1 MISRINNF
9 YILEKQA
16 EYLNKVLTGFE
27 IQSISTFEKDRLH
40 IECVSGDKQIMLEFS
55 IENDFTYLIKR
66 DTFFLPSKNI
76 AVIMEECSGK
86 IISYTAQVN
95 DDRLISIFFDDSS
108 CLLFNFVNNKQNCF
122 YIENGIVVN
131 SYKNNKEFNGKSI
144 SEIFVDKREDT
155 DAMKRELSKFGK
167 EAYLNISDLDKLKE
181 LYSAPKY
188 FLYRAGEKIFAS
200 FFEIESKTATES
212 DYEKSESENIN
223 ALLLNWI
230 KYRNKEKNFNEAKQE
245 VLSGL
250 SKKLK
255 QSEKNVLSL
264 KTQFQNIGESH
275 KYKLYGDKIM
285 ENIWK
290 IKKGDI
296 IFEAEDETELISI
309 KLKENLS
316 PQENAKNYY
325 EKYKKQ
331 KGSVELIEKKLAD
344 AETQKK
350 KIEEEI
356 ELIKNNED
364 YKNLRK
370 LAVKEE
376 KIRDDETN
384 KFRKFK
390 IAEDLEVWVGK
401 DSATND
407 LLTMHYS
414 AHNDLWFHVRG
425 FSGSHTVLKTGNKKE
440 IDKKYILSAASIAAY
455 YSKARNGGN
464 VPVAYT
470 ERKYVKKKK
479 GFREGTVILEKEKV
493 IFVKPGLPENAE

>member
-1 MISRINNF
+1 MITRINNF

-16 EYLNKVLTGFE
+16 EYLNKELYGFV
-27 IQSISTFEKDRLH
+27 IKSVNSFEKNRLH
-40 IECVSGDKQIMLEFS
+40 IECSHEYKQVMLEFS
-55 IENDFTYLIKR
+55 IENDFTYLVKR
-66 DTFFLPSKNI
+66 DNFFLPSKNI
-76 AVIMEECSGK
+76 ALVMEECTGK
-86 IISYTAQVN
+86 IISYVSQVN
-95 DDRLISIFFDDSS
+95 DDRMISIFFDDNS
-108 CLLFNFVNNKQNCF
+108 CLLFNFVNHKQNCF
-122 YIENGIVVN
+122 YIKNGKIIN
-131 SYKNNKEFNGKSI
+131 AYKNSKDITGVPLN
-144 SEIFVDKREDT
+144 EIFIDKREDT
-155 DAMKRELSKFGK
+155 DLLKRELSKFGK
-167 EAYLNISDLDKLKE
+167 DALLNIADINKLKE
-181 LYSAPKY
+181 LYSAAKY

-200 FFEIESKTATES
+200 FYELDDKSE
-212 DYEKSESENIN
+212 YEKSESENIN

-255 QSEKNVLSL
+255 QSEKNILSF
-264 KTQFQNIGESH
+264 KTQLKNINESH

-290 IKKGDI
+290 IKKGDVL
-296 IFEAEDETELISI
+296 FEAEHETEILPI
-309 KLKENLS
+309 KLKETLS

-331 KGSVELIEKKLAD
+331 KGSVVLIEKKLAD
-344 AETQKK
+344 AESHKK

-356 ELIKNNED
+356 KLIKSNED
-364 YKNLRK
+364 YKNLK
-370 LAVKEE
+370 KMAVREE

-390 IAEDLEVWVGK
+390 VADDLEVWVGK
-401 DSATND
+401 DSASND

-425 FSGSHTVLKTGNKKE
+425 FSGSHTVLKTGSKKE

-493 IFVKPGLPENAE
+493 IFVKPGLPESGE

>member
-1 MISRINNF
+1 MIARINNF

-16 EYLNKVLTGFE
+16 EYLNKELNGF
-27 IQSISTFEKDRLH
+27 IINSINTFEKDRLH
-40 IECVSGDKQIMLEFS
+40 IECSLEDKQVMLEYS
-55 IENDFTYLIKR
+55 IENDFTYLVKR
-66 DTFFLPSKNI
+66 DNFSLPSKNI
-76 AVIMEECSGK
+76 ALIMEECTGK
-86 IISYTAQVN
+86 KISYVAQVN
-95 DDRLISIFFDDSS
+95 DDRLISIFFDDNS
-108 CLLFNFVNNKQNCF
+108 CLLFNFVNHKQNCLF
-122 YIENGIVVN
+122 IENGAVEN
-131 SYKNNKEFNGKSI
+131 SYKNSKELSGKSI
-144 SEIFVDKREDT
+144 KEVFADKRDDT
-155 DAMKRELSKFGK
+155 DSLKRELSKFGK
-167 EAYLNISDLDKLKE
+167 EALLNISDIEKLKE
-181 LYSAPKY
+181 HYASPKY

-200 FFEIESKTATES
+200 FYEVNDLTDKTV
-212 DYEKSESENIN
+212 YEKSESENIN

-230 KYRNKEKNFNEAKQE
+230 KYRNKEKNFKEAKQE

-255 QSEKNVLSL
+255 QAEKNVLSM
-264 KTQFQNIGESH
+264 KTQLKNVNESH

-296 IFEAEDETELISI
+296 LFEAEGETEVISI
-309 KLKENLS
+309 KLKETLS
-316 PQENAKNYY
+316 PQENAKNYF

-331 KGSVELIEKKLAD
+331 KGSVELIERKLAE
-344 AETQKK
+344 AESHKK

-390 IAEDLEVWVGK
+390 VGDELEVWVGK
-401 DSATND
+401 DSASND

-425 FSGSHTVLKTGNKKE
+425 FSGSHTVLKTGSKKE

>member
-1 MISRINNF
+1 MIARINNF

-16 EYLNKVLTGFE
+16 LYLNTELRNFE
-27 IQSISTFEKDRLH
+27 IESVSSFEKNKLH
-40 IECVSGDKQIMLEFS
+40 ISCALGERGTTLEFS
-55 IENDFTYLIKR
+55 IENDFTYLVKR
-66 DTFFLPSKNI
+66 DKFHLPSKNI
-76 AVIMEECSGK
+76 AEVMTECRGK
-86 IISYTAQVN
+86 KISIVSLVN

-108 CLLFNFVNNKQNCF
+108 CLLFNFVNHKQNCF
-122 YIENGIVVN
+122 YIEAGIIKN
-131 SYKNNKEFNGKSI
+131 AYKSSKDYIGKQIKEAF
-144 SEIFVDKREDT
+144 EDKREDT
-155 DAMKRELSKFGK
+155 DIKRRELSKFGK
-167 EAYLNISDLDKLKE
+167 EALETESDIENLKE
-181 LYSAPKY
+181 IYSNPEF
-188 FLYRAGEKIFAS
+188 FLYKSGEKIFAS
-200 FFEIESKTATES
+200 FFEVNKEG
-212 DYEKSESENIN
+212 YEKIKFENIN
-223 ALLLNWI
+223 SLLEGWI

-245 VLSGL
+245 ILSGL

-255 QSEKNVLSL
+255 HAEKNVLSF
-264 KTQFQNIGESH
+264 KTQLKNINDSD

-290 IKKGDI
+290 IKKGDSL
-296 IFEAEDETELISI
+296 FEIPDENVSV
-309 KLKENLS
+309 KLKETLS

-325 EKYKKQ
+325 DKYKKQ
-331 KGSVELIEKKLAD
+331 KGSVELIEKKLAE
-344 AETQKK
+344 AVSNKN
-350 KIEEEI
+350 KIELEI
-356 ELIKNNED
+356 ESIKNNED

-390 IAEDLEVWVGK
+390 AGDDMEVWVGK

-407 LLTMHYS
+407 LLTMKYS
-414 AHNDLWFHVRG
+414 AQNDLWFHVRG

-440 IDKKYILSAASIAAY
+440 VDKKYILSAASIAAY

-493 IFVKPGLPENAE
+493 IFVKPGLPEGME

>member
-9 YILEKQA
+9 YILEKQS
-16 EYLNKVLTGFE
+16 EYLNSDLKGFT
-27 IQSISTFEKDRLH
+27 IQSINTFERNKLH
-40 IECVSGDKQIMLEFS
+40 IECVKEDKQIMLEYS
-55 IENDFTYLIKR
+55 IENDFTYLVKR
-66 DTFFLPSKNI
+66 DNFYLPSKNI
-76 AVIMEECSGK
+76 ALIMEECTGK
-86 IISYTAQVN
+86 NISYVSLVN
-95 DDRLISIFFDDSS
+95 DDRLISIFFDDST
-108 CLLFNFVNNKQNCF
+108 CLLFNFVNHKQNCF
-122 YIENGIVVN
+122 YVQNGAVIN
-131 SYKNNKEFNGKSI
+131 SYKDSKDNSEKSI
-144 SEIFVDKREDT
+144 NEILSDKREET
-155 DAMKRELSKFGK
+155 DVLKKELSKFGK
-167 EAYLNISDLDKLKE
+167 DAFTIVPDIQKLKE
-181 LYSAPKY
+181 IYSTPQY
-188 FLYRAGEKIFAS
+188 LFYRAGEKIFAS
-200 FFEIESKTATES
+200 FFEVTDKPE
-212 DYEKSESENIN
+212 YEKIVCKNIN
-223 ALLLNWI
+223 ELLLNWI

-245 VLSGL
+245 ILSGL

-255 QSEKNVLSL
+255 HAELSIL
-264 KTQFQNIGESH
+264 SFKTQLANVNESQ

-296 IFEAEDETELISI
+296 IFETEDEEKIISI
-309 KLKENLS
+309 KLKETLS
-316 PQENAKNYY
+316 PQENAKNYF
-325 EKYKKQ
+325 EKYKKL

-344 AETQKK
+344 AENQKK

-356 ELIKNNED
+356 ESIKNNED

-390 IAEDLEVWVGK
+390 VADDLEVWVGK
-401 DSATND
+401 DSASND
-407 LLTMHYS
+407 LLTMKYS
-414 AHNDLWFHVRG
+414 AQNDLWFHVRG
-425 FSGSHTVLKTGNKKE
+425 FSGSHTVLKTGQKKE

>member
-1 MISRINNF
+1 MIARINNF

-16 EYLNKVLTGFE
+16 EYLNRELTGYTIE
-27 IQSISTFEKDRLH
+27 SINTFEKDRLH
-40 IECVSGDKQIMLEFS
+40 IECSSCEKQLMLEYS

-66 DTFFLPSKNI
+66 DNFFLPSKNI
-76 AVIMEECSGK
+76 ALIMEECTGK
-86 IISYTAQVN
+86 KISYISQVN
-95 DDRLISIFFDDSS
+95 DDRLVSIFFEDNS
-108 CLLFNFVNNKQNCF
+108 CLLFNFVNHKQNCF
-122 YIENGIVVN
+122 YIQDGGVLN
-131 SYKNNKEFNGKSI
+131 SYKESKEYAGKSI
-144 SEIFVDKREDT
+144 NEILSDKREDT
-155 DAMKRELSKFGK
+155 DALKKDLSKFGK
-167 EAYLNISDLDKLKE
+167 DALLIIPEIEKLKE
-181 LYSAPKY
+181 IYSTPKY

-200 FFEIESKTATES
+200 FFEVTDKPE
-212 DYEKSESENIN
+212 YEKIVCKNVNE
-223 ALLLNWI
+223 LLLNWI

-245 VLSGL
+245 ILSGL

-255 QSEKNVLSL
+255 HAERSILSF
-264 KTQFQNIGESH
+264 KTQLANVNESQ

-290 IKKGDI
+290 IKKGDVV
-296 IFEAEDETELISI
+296 FETEDEEKVILI
-309 KLKENLS
+309 KLKETLS
-316 PQENAKNYY
+316 PQENAKNYF
-325 EKYKKQ
+325 EKYKKL
-331 KGSVELIEKKLAD
+331 KGSIDLIEKKLSD
-344 AETQKK
+344 AEIQKK
-350 KIEEEI
+350 KIEDEI
-356 ELIKNNED
+356 EFIKNNED
-364 YKNLRK
+364 YKNLKK

-390 IAEDLEVWVGK
+390 VADDLEVWVGK
-401 DSATND
+401 DSASND

-425 FSGSHTVLKTGNKKE
+425 FSGSHTVLKTGSKKE